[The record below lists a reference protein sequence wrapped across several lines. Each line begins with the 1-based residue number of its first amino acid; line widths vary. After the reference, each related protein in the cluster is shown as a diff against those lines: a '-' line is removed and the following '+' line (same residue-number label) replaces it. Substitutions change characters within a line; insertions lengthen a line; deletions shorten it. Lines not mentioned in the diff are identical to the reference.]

1 MIGTEIGGP
10 LSDRS
15 MWNHVHVNAGSRD
28 GEGDLM
34 TRQFRP
40 FALALLAVFAASLA
54 PASFGQGSHPAAY
67 ASAKVSDPRARD
79 LAIAAPESVG
89 MSKERLTRL
98 DAAMK
103 KLVDDKQVASLV
115 TLVERHGKVV
125 DFNAHG
131 VLDVRKTDAAQKDS
145 IFRIYSMSKPVTG
158 VAMMM
163 LYEEGK
169 WQINDPVSR
178 YIPEFARLK
187 VYTGKNEDGSPKLED
202 ARRSMTMRELMTHTA
217 GLGYVL
223 SAANPV
229 DKMIIDGN
237 ILNAAAPLQT
247 MIDGLAKIPL
257 LAQPGTRWSYSAAV
271 DVQGYL
277 IEKFSGMPFGEFARK
292 RIFEP
297 LGMKDTGF
305 YVPKEKL
312 ARLALV
318 HTGAGANL
326 AVDTNRPDP
335 AVIPLGPSGGGG
347 LFSTAMDYARFC
359 EMLLQGGQL
368 NGVRLLAPRTVEIMR
383 TNQVNPDPLKTMP
396 AGTGWGMDFQI
407 VMDPAAAG
415 EAVSAGTFSW
425 FGIAGTWFW
434 IDPVRD
440 LAFVGMVQHQ
450 NLGTTRPIHALSRS
464 LVYQAVL
471 D

>member
-1 MIGTEIGGP
+1 
-10 LSDRS
+10 
-15 MWNHVHVNAGSRD
+15 
-28 GEGDLM
+28 M
-34 TRQFRP
+34 TRHLRP
-40 FALALLAVFAASLA
+40 VALGLVTLFAATAFAQGTHA
-54 PASFGQGSHPAAY
+54 PSQRH
-67 ASAKVSDPRARD
+67 ARD
-79 LAIAAPESVG
+79 LAPATAESVG
-89 MSKERLTRL
+89 MSTERLTRL
-98 DAAMK
+98 NAAMK
-103 KLVDDKQVASLV
+103 QLVDDKKVAGLV

-125 DFNAHG
+125 HFNATG
-131 VLDVRKTDAAQKDS
+131 QLDVRKTDAMQKDS

-187 VYTGKNEDGSPKLED
+187 VYTGKNDDGSPKLED
-202 ARRSMTMRELMTHTA
+202 AKRSMTMRELMTHTA

-223 SAANPV
+223 SPINPV

-237 ILNAAAPLQT
+237 VLNAAAPLQS

-257 LAQPGTRWSYSAAV
+257 LAQPGTRWSYSIAV

-277 IEKFSGMPFGEFARK
+277 IEKFSGQPFGEFARK

-297 LGMKDTGF
+297 LGMKDTAF
-305 YVPKEKL
+305 YVPKEKM
-312 ARLALV
+312 ARFAQV
-318 HTGAGANL
+318 HMGAGANL

-335 AVIPLGPSGGGG
+335 TVIPLGPSGGGG

-359 EMLLQGGQL
+359 EMLLEGGQL
-368 NGVRLLAPRTVEIMR
+368 NGVRLLAPRTVEMMR
-383 TNQVNPDPLKTMP
+383 TNYLNPEPLKTMP
-396 AGTGWGMDFQI
+396 PGTGWGMDFQI
-407 VMDPAAAG
+407 VTDAAAAG
-415 EAVSAGTFSW
+415 EAVPNGTYSW

-434 IDPVRD
+434 IDPVSD

-450 NLGTTRPIHALSRS
+450 SLGTTRAIHALSRS
-464 LVYQAVL
+464 LVYQAIV

>member
-1 MIGTEIGGP
+1 
-10 LSDRS
+10 
-15 MWNHVHVNAGSRD
+15 
-28 GEGDLM
+28 M
-34 TRQFRP
+34 TRRFRLV
-40 FALALLAVFAASLA
+40 ALGMLTLFTVASLTVTSLAQAPHRAISAAAKVVETRVRDLA
-54 PASFGQGSHPAAY
+54 PASA
-67 ASAKVSDPRARD
+67 
-79 LAIAAPESVG
+79 ESVG
-89 MSKERLTRL
+89 MSTERLRRL

-103 KLVDDKQVASLV
+103 HLVDDKQVASLV
-115 TLVERHGKVV
+115 TIVERHGKVV
-125 DFNAHG
+125 DYSAVG
-131 VLDVRKTDAAQKDS
+131 QLDVRKPDPVQKDS

-169 WQINDPVSR
+169 WQLNDPVSR

-187 VYTGKNEDGSPKLED
+187 VYTGKNDDGTPKLED

-237 ILNAAAPLQT
+237 VLNAGAPLQA

-257 LAQPGTRWSYSAAV
+257 LAQPGTRWSYSIAV

-277 IEKFSGMPFGEFARK
+277 IEKFSGQSFADFART

-297 LGMKDTGF
+297 LGMKDTAF

-312 ARLALV
+312 SRFAQV
-318 HTGAGANL
+318 HTGSGASL
-326 AVDTNRPDP
+326 TVDTNRPDP
-335 AVIPLGPSGGGG
+335 TVIPLGPSGGGG

-368 NGVRLLAPRTVEIMR
+368 NGVRLLAPRTVEMMR
-383 TNQVNPDPLKTMP
+383 TNHVNPEPLKTMP
-396 AGTGWGMDFQI
+396 PGTGWGMDFQ
-407 VMDPAAAG
+407 VVTDAAAAG
-415 EAVSAGTFSW
+415 DPVSDGTFSW

-464 LVYQAVL
+464 LVYQAIL